1 MSDLAQMLDDYRLTT
16 AEIPYRL
23 PDHPDLLQS
32 YIWQNLDRIPDL
44 PRLTRFLDF
53 WERELD
59 GPLHSVRVAYVG
71 IVDSAQLDLKATA
84 GESAGGQ
91 VRTRRIVR

>member
-1 MSDLAQMLDDYRLTT
+1 MSDIAQMLDDFRLTT
-16 AEIPYRL
+16 AEILYRL
-23 PDHPDLLQS
+23 PDHPELLQS
-32 YIWQNLDRIPDL
+32 YIRQNLDRIPDF

-71 IVDSAQLDLKATA
+71 IVEPADW
-84 GESAGGQ
+84 
-91 VRTRRIVR
+91 RRIDGAFTLH